1 MKKYLAHSLILMSL
15 AILASCSSVKNIPY
29 LQNADEIDLAASR
42 MLYDAKIMPKDM
54 LTIYINTTD
63 PEAGKPF
70 NLYSQSTTGGS
81 NTIIPYLVDNEGNII
96 FPVLGKLHVAGL
108 TKSEC
113 QDMIASRLKVY
124 MTETENPVVTV
135 QMSSYHVTVMGE
147 VGSPKVIPVSTEK
160 MNILEAIASA
170 GDLTIFGH
178 RENIMLIREDARGEK
193 TIHRINLNDAGLI
206 NSPYYYLQQNDIVY
220 VTPNKIKA
228 KNAYFNQYTGLYFSL
243 AGMLMSLA
251 TFVIQVVK

>member
-70 NLYSQSTTGGS
+70 NLYSQSTTGGN
-81 NTIIPYLVDNEGNII
+81 NTIIPYLVDNEGNIN

-108 TKSEC
+108 TKS
-113 QDMIASRLKVY
+113 
-124 MTETENPVVTV
+124 
-135 QMSSYHVTVMGE
+135 
-147 VGSPKVIPVSTEK
+147 
-160 MNILEAIASA
+160 
-170 GDLTIFGH
+170 
-178 RENIMLIREDARGEK
+178 
-193 TIHRINLNDAGLI
+193 
-206 NSPYYYLQQNDIVY
+206 
-220 VTPNKIKA
+220 
-228 KNAYFNQYTGLYFSL
+228 
-243 AGMLMSLA
+243 
-251 TFVIQVVK
+251 

>member
-81 NTIIPYLVDNEGNII
+81 NTIIPYLVDNEGNIN

-147 VGSPKVIPVSTEK
+147 VGSPKEIGRAHV
-160 MNILEAIASA
+160 
-170 GDLTIFGH
+170 
-178 RENIMLIREDARGEK
+178 
-193 TIHRINLNDAGLI
+193 
-206 NSPYYYLQQNDIVY
+206 
-220 VTPNKIKA
+220 
-228 KNAYFNQYTGLYFSL
+228 
-243 AGMLMSLA
+243 
-251 TFVIQVVK
+251 

>member
-1 MKKYLAHSLILMSL
+1 MSRRRGGL
-15 AILASCSSVKNIPY
+15 SPATARQTSGLCP
-29 LQNADEIDLAASR
+29 
-42 MLYDAKIMPKDM
+42 
-54 LTIYINTTD
+54 TTA

-81 NTIIPYLVDNEGNII
+81 NTIIPYLVDNEGNIN

-193 TIHRINLNDAGLI
+193 TIHRINLNLCFRVANNRRTEVTTEFIFATCKHRSPSKLNI
-206 NSPYYYLQQNDIVY
+206 CTSCNS
-220 VTPNKIKA
+220 
-228 KNAYFNQYTGLYFSL
+228 FNN
-243 AGMLMSLA
+243 
-251 TFVIQVVK
+251 